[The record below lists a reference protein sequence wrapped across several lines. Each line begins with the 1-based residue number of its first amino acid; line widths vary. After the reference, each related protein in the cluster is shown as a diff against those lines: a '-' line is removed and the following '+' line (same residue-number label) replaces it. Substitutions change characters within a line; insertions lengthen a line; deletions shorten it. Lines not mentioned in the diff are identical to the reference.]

1 MAILQFYCSMIAKCC
16 TCSCSYEAHFREIL
30 CWLLCGKCQFGSLIS
45 QGLCVWISNVPL
57 RTTHKSILKSIQ
69 KGLNAL
75 EYFQRKG
82 LVYLVRA
89 LQSNMVPKRCSSGLE
104 PGIKSRVANGSR
116 PLDFLLSFWVFRLK
130 FGVGHKSIDAG
141 FISPCLS
148 RAPGAASGGGRGSLG
163 AKN

>member
-1 MAILQFYCSMIAKCC
+1 MIAK
-16 TCSCSYEAHFREIL
+16 CSCSYEAHFSKKNLRYL
-30 CWLLCGKCQFGSLIS
+30 FYGKCQLGLLIS

-57 RTTHKSILKSIQ
+57 WTTHKSILKSIQ

-116 PLDFLLSFWVFRLK
+116 PLDFLLSFFVSGSFASNLESAINQLTPVLSLRVYRELR
-130 FGVGHKSIDAG
+130 GQHREQAG
-141 FISPCLS
+141 
-148 RAPGAASGGGRGSLG
+148 GSLG